1 MGWGVLLTHPFS
13 EQLKQRLEERP
24 AAAAT
29 TLDVLRDVIA
39 TSDQPDATMLA
50 ARRRALAKILTEDGL
65 PHKVRARWRRVQLL
79 FTESIAEDLG
89 AGRLPTRSA
98 LVAATT
104 EALAKV
110 RELAHRRSP
119 DAPTNE
125 GALRLLEEMLNA
137 VRNLG

>member
-1 MGWGVLLTHPFS
+1 
-13 EQLKQRLEERP
+13 
-24 AAAAT
+24 
-29 TLDVLRDVIA
+29 VIA

-65 PHKVRARWRRVQLL
+65 PDKVRARWRRVQLL

-89 AGRLPTRSA
+89 APGDDLCAAA

-110 RELAHRRSP
+110 RELAHR
-119 DAPTNE
+119 
-125 GALRLLEEMLNA
+125 
-137 VRNLG
+137 